1 MVHLFCRENNWGGQR
16 HSSFSILV
24 FAIKRKRKG
33 GGGLFLPRVSLF
45 LIILGNARWQV
56 GKCFYEGF
64 FFLPFFSLSFS
75 PFFRI
80 HFAILSSRIQRELVE
95 NFNTFVERIVGNSSH
110 PCRALFWIEQWF
122 WYSINFYNCIDT
134 FCAHLAILFLSNI
147 CKKKKMINI
156 LVIESRRIYSNSVFH
171 FLTSTGVLIV
181 RHACR
186 GIRSMGRRKVEINCA
201 PRDAL
206 SLFTCFYVFS
216 FSEYFTMCR
225 KFDADAS
232 RYASFVSRFR

>member
-33 GGGLFLPRVSLF
+33 GRGLFLPRVSLF

-122 WYSINFYNCIDT
+122 WYSINFYNCINT
-134 FCAHLAILFLSNI
+134 FRAHLAILFLSNI
-147 CKKKKMINI
+147 CKKKNDKYFGHWKSTDIFKF
-156 LVIESRRIYSNSVFH
+156 RI
-171 FLTSTGVLIV
+171 
-181 RHACR
+181 
-186 GIRSMGRRKVEINCA
+186 
-201 PRDAL
+201 
-206 SLFTCFYVFS
+206 S
-216 FSEYFTMCR
+216 FSNLNRRSYRSACMPWNSINGEKEGGNKLCA
-225 KFDADAS
+225 KGCPL
-232 RYASFVSRFR
+232 FVHLFLRVFVLWIFHDV